1 MDENLDLLE
10 PVQAEKLPANL
21 PPEVN
26 KKFDSYAN
34 LIFAEH
40 NFDRLDYLS
49 SRLGECKIY

>member
-34 LIFAEH
+34 LTFAEQ

-49 SRLGECKIY
+49 TRLG